1 MSGQTIPVLTVPG
14 PSMTDNQKTAL
25 AFLLTKPSEWIT
37 PAEASCEF
45 DPPMP
50 AGSCARVLRT
60 LVNLGHAEMRENGQ
74 YASGFPKME
83 YRARVEA

>member
-25 AFLLTKPSEWIT
+25 AFLLSAPGIWLT
-37 PAEASCEF
+37 PAEVACEF
-45 DPPMP
+45 DPAMP
-50 AGSCARVLRT
+50 AGGCARVLRT

-74 YASGFPKME
+74 YASGFPKVE
-83 YRARVEA
+83 YKARVEA